1 MGVSRREYA
10 RLRGVS
16 ESAVRKAIGTGRIT
30 LEPDGSIDPE
40 RADRQWEQRT
50 DPMQQRGR
58 HAKVAAVPAGA
69 SAVAAGE
76 ERIEA
81 RSQAIEERIAALEDT
96 ARRLDDG
103 GGGGQQSA
111 AAGVPGV
118 EGGEVSLLKVRVG
131 NEMVKL
137 HRAKLALERARGRLV
152 DRARTLELVFG
163 LARQERDAW
172 IGWPARVAANM
183 AAELAVEPHRL
194 EVTLDRYLREHL
206 SQLAEIRLDLS
217 SADRS
222 GQAG

>member
-16 ESAVRKAIGTGRIT
+16 ESAVRKAIATGRIT

-69 SAVAAGE
+69 RPVAAGE

-81 RSQAIEERIAALEDT
+81 RSQAIEERLAALEDT

-137 HRAKLALERARGRLV
+137 QRAKLALERARGRV
-152 DRARTLELVFG
+152 IDRARTLELVFS

>member
-16 ESAVRKAIGTGRIT
+16 ESAVRKAIATGRIT

-40 RADRQWEQRT
+40 RADREWEQRT

-69 SAVAAGE
+69 SPVAAGE